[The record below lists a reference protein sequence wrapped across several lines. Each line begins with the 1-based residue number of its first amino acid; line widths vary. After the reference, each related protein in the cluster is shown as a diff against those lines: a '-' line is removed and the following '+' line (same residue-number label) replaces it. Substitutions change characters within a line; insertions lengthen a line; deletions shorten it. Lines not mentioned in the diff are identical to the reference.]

1 MMYKGKD
8 GIRLKD
14 VCQWADVKDSTYHYK
29 PHPGS
34 RGMKASTHTPI
45 GDGCVENADVVDQI
59 RAILGMDYCVYG
71 YHAMTRELRGLE
83 YVINP
88 KKVYRLMDEN
98 RLLCGKKIKTKGKRT
113 FVKYRRIKASRPME
127 YLCLDIKY
135 VKVQG
140 EGKNYYQLAVMDVF
154 SRAILCWIFQS
165 SIRQNDVIR
174 LMRELNLRFP
184 LKGVFIRNDN
194 GSQFIAHAVRQALK
208 DLEAKQ
214 EFTHVATPE
223 ENAYIEAFHSIEQ
236 RELIDRF
243 VFSSFYDAK
252 RHIGLYMFWYNT
264 IRRHGALK
272 WITPMQKWAEGW
284 RQFSI
289 RRSFTDYAGSPDQD
303 FEQWIKKQPLGFNY
317 DKAAATGYIS
327 LGEEQKSK
335 FTSSG
340 QAEMGHA
347 GEQPIRNNLTNGEVM
362 EGAMKIVPSLPKT
375 SLLQNAS
382 KNSQANTGL
391 VVNRF
396 RKKVQTIGG

>member
-1 MMYKGKD
+1 MYKGRTTNQK
-8 GIRLKD
+8 L
-14 VCQWADVKDSTYHYK
+14 CQWADIASSSFHYK
-29 PHPGS
+29 AHPGP
-34 RGMKASTHTPI
+34 RGMKPSTHTPI

-59 RAILGMDYCVYG
+59 RAVLNLDYCVYG
-71 YHAMTRELRGLE
+71 YQAMTRELRGLE

-88 KKVYRLMDEN
+88 KKVYRLMNEN
-98 RLLCGKKIKTKGKRT
+98 HLLCGKKIKTKGKRT

-135 VKVQG
+135 IKVQG
-140 EGKNYYQLAVMDVF
+140 EGRNYYQLAVIDVF
-154 SRAILCWIFQS
+154 SRVIVCWIFQS
-165 SIRQNDVIR
+165 SIRQKDVIA
-174 LMRELNLRFP
+174 LMRGLDLRFS

-252 RHIGLYMFWYNT
+252 RHIGLYMFWYNN

-284 RQFSI
+284 RQVTV
-289 RRSFTDYAGSPDQD
+289 RRSFTDYMGSPEES
-303 FEQWIKKQPLGFNY
+303 FEDWIKHQPQGI
-317 DKAAATGYIS
+317 DHEKTAATGYVC
-327 LGEEQKSK
+327 LGEQEKSK
-335 FTSSG
+335 FALLEK
-340 QAEMGHA
+340 AEMGNA

-362 EGAMKIVPSLPKT
+362 EGAVKIVPSFQES
-375 SLLQNAS
+375 SLLLNAL
-382 KNSQANTGL
+382 KNSHEKEGS
-391 VVNRF
+391 VVNLF
-396 RKKVQTIGG
+396 RKNVQLLRG

>member
-1 MMYKGKD
+1 MYKDRTTDQK
-8 GIRLKD
+8 L
-14 VCQWADVKDSTYHYK
+14 CQWADIANSSFYYK
-29 PHPGS
+29 AHPGP
-34 RGMKASTHTPI
+34 RGMKPSTHTII

-59 RAILGMDYCVYG
+59 RVVLSLDYCVYG
-71 YHAMTRELRGLE
+71 YQAMTRELRGLE

-88 KKVYRLMDEN
+88 KKVYRLMNEN
-98 RLLCGKKIKTKGKRT
+98 HLLFGKKIKTNGKRT

-140 EGKNYYQLAVMDVF
+140 EGRNYYQLAVIDVF
-154 SRAILCWIFQS
+154 SRVIVCWIFQS
-165 SIRQNDVIR
+165 SIRQKDVIA
-174 LMRELNLRFP
+174 LMRGLNLRFS

-252 RHIGLYMFWYNT
+252 RHIGLYMFWYNN

-284 RQFSI
+284 RQITVS
-289 RRSFTDYAGSPDQD
+289 RSFKDYSGGTEET
-303 FEQWIKKQPLGFNY
+303 FEDWIKHQSPGINS
-317 DKAAATGYIS
+317 DKAAKTGYIS
-327 LGEEQKSK
+327 LQEEKKSNFVLSEK
-335 FTSSG
+335 
-340 QAEMGHA
+340 AEMGNA
-347 GEQPIRNNLTNGEVM
+347 GEQPIRNNLTNGEVT
-362 EGAMKIVPSLPKT
+362 EGAVKIVPSFQES
-375 SLLQNAS
+375 SLLQNAL
-382 KNSQANTGL
+382 KNSQENNDL
-391 VVNRF
+391 VVNHF
-396 RKKVQTIGG
+396 RKNLQLIGG